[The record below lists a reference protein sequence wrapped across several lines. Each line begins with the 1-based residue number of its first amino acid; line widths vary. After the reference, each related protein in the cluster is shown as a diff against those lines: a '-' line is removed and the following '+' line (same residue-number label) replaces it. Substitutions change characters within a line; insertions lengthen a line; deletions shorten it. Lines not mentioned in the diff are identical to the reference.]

1 MNNIL
6 IIISVILNGILLAF
20 LFGLMPLFLYLSVA
34 VNVLLVWYIRKS
46 MENTGDIEED
56 LLIIL
61 KSVERFSDNLDNL
74 HSMEMFYGEPILQD
88 LINHSRATNNDIV
101 DMLGKY
107 YDVKVEEID
116 EEDID
121 EEEIDEED
129 RNQEEKEEEPIFH

>member
-1 MNNIL
+1 
-6 IIISVILNGILLAF
+6 
-20 LFGLMPLFLYLSVA
+20 
-34 VNVLLVWYIRKS
+34 

-121 EEEIDEED
+121 EEDIDEED